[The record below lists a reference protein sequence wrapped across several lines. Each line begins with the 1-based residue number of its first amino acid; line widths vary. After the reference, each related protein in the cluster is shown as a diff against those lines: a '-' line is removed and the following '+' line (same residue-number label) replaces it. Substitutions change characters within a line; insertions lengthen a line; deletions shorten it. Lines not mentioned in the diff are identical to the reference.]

1 MYKTRRAFLIGLFLS
16 KLTQIKLWER
26 GVPDTDILE
35 TGDSMRQKRQPP
47 MMQAR
52 VAGSAGGR

>member
-35 TGDSMRQKRQPP
+35 SGDFMPSKKATAML
-47 MMQAR
+47 QAR